1 MVHNKKEFTGG
12 LVALV
17 LFFVVLFYMFQP
29 MFNGLNSMAYL
40 DALYNSISKGSVY
53 YIPMANDEAEK
64 VSGKDV
70 NLVLHYVDENIA
82 AQSAAQM
89 AAAGVA
95 AEVKGTDVEVAG
107 SLKAILSASIADAD
121 YMYHNDG
128 DSVSAKY
135 DGINP
140 RRASYNWWVTL
151 GQIDRALSHQEDFAA
166 AKVVNTVQTRAVE
179 TAYNY
184 FKIEPMHISDKLG
197 TVIFSLAFYV
207 FYTLW
212 YGYAILWVFE
222 GWGLRLSH

>member
-12 LVALV
+12 LVALG
-17 LFFVVLFYMFQP
+17 LFFAVLFYMFQP

-53 YIPMANDEAEK
+53 YIPMAGEAAQK
-64 VSGKDV
+64 VEGKDV

-82 AQSAAQM
+82 TQSAAQM
-89 AAAGVA
+89 TAAGVTA
-95 AEVKGTDVEVAG
+95 TVKGTDVEVAG
-107 SLKAILSASIADAD
+107 SLKAILDASIADAD
-121 YMYHNDG
+121 FMYHNDG
-128 DSVSAKY
+128 DSVTAKY
-135 DGINP
+135 GLQP
-140 RRASYNWWVTL
+140 KRASYNWWVTL
-151 GQIDRALSHQEDFAA
+151 AQIDRALSHQEEFAA

-184 FKIEPMHISDKLG
+184 FTIEPLHITDKIG

-212 YGYAILWVFE
+212 YGFAILWVFE